1 VAAANILHPASAEID
16 YAGIP
21 SVCFTL
27 PPLARA
33 GLLEAEATSL
43 GLNFTVRETDLADSF
58 SWKRLNEKSGR
69 ARVLLD
75 EPGDRILGAH
85 ILGHNAEEMVN
96 LFALI
101 IRQGI
106 PLSRVRETVWAYP
119 TCGYELKYMV

>member
-1 VAAANILHPASAEID
+1 VK
-16 YAGIP
+16 
-21 SVCFTL
+21 
-27 PPLARA
+27 
-33 GLLEAEATSL
+33 
-43 GLNFTVRETDLADSF
+43 ETDLSDSF
-58 SWKRLNEKSGR
+58 AWKRLNQPFGR

-85 ILGHNAEEMVN
+85 ILGHNAEEMIN

-106 PLSRVRETVWAYP
+106 PLSKVRDTVWAYP